1 MLSDLTINGE
11 TKNVAATDILEIKDG
26 NISDINLGL
35 IQLKNYDLKLDKYV
49 SKIVIQD
56 SNGTT
61 VKEYDN
67 ETTAKFELDA
77 KKLNGTNVIIEYKIV
92 VTNNGEVAGY
102 ARKIADYM
110 STELKF
116 TSELNKDWYQVGN
129 TIYSTKLANEII
141 NPGETKEITLTLTKV
156 MNENNTGLIPNTA
169 EIAEDYNELGLLD
182 SNSTPENNLNGENDM
197 GMAEVIISIRTG
209 AVLYT
214 TIAIIIVAI
223 LAVVAVVII
232 KKKKQLGDK

>member
-1 MLSDLTINGE
+1 
-11 TKNVAATDILEIKDG
+11 
-26 NISDINLGL
+26 
-35 IQLKNYDLKLDKYV
+35 
-49 SKIVIQD
+49 
-56 SNGTT
+56 
-61 VKEYDN
+61 
-67 ETTAKFELDA
+67 
-77 KKLNGTNVIIEYKIV
+77 
-92 VTNNGEVAGY
+92 
-102 ARKIADYM
+102 
-110 STELKF
+110 
-116 TSELNKDWYQVGN
+116 
-129 TIYSTKLANEII
+129 
-141 NPGETKEITLTLTKV
+141 